1 MHDDSAEMG
10 GPEYQPLDSGA
21 MTPQR
26 RARNDAIA
34 RLARREHSRRELHD
48 YLKERDYL
56 RAVSDDELA
65 QRQAAGEEGAQ
76 AALSRDEVELL
87 IEEVLERMAEEGL
100 QSDERFAASFLRTRV
115 LRGQGPRR
123 IQQELRQR
131 GIDSETLNAVMRAAS
146 DPTPDAFGH
155 VEAVDFFELARDTL
169 ARRFTGPGEGH
180 KERAR
185 RERFLLQRGFDYEQ
199 LRYAMESAW
208 SDEGEE
214 G

>member
-1 MHDDSAEMG
+1 MHDEERETA
-10 GPEYQPLDSGA
+10 GPDYQPLDVGA

-56 RAVSDDELA
+56 QTVSDDALA
-65 QRQAAGEEGAQ
+65 EQSASGEEGAETR
-76 AALSRDEVELL
+76 LSRDEVELL
-87 IEEVLERMAEEGL
+87 IEEVLERLVEEGL

-131 GIDSETLNAVMRAAS
+131 GIDNETSGAVMRAAC
-146 DPTPDAFGH
+146 DPVPDAFGH
-155 VEAVDFFELARDTL
+155 VDAVDFFELARETL
-169 ARRFTGPGEGH
+169 ARRFSSAGEGH
-180 KERAR
+180 KECAR

-208 SDEGEE
+208 TEDEA
-214 G
+214 